1 MRRGDAGE
9 MVCGEELGQIAGETA
24 NGEELG
30 QVDGGAAV
38 EVMNDEEEQV
48 EREWREEM
56 SVMRRDDR
64 AGRALIGRL
73 RSCWT

>member
-1 MRRGDAGE
+1 MVRIRVMRRGDAGE

-30 QVDGGAAV
+30 PVDGGAAV

-56 SVMRRDDR
+56 SVMRRD
-64 AGRALIGRL
+64 GREVERWLGV
-73 RSCWT
+73 